1 METLE
6 HIVAKVSS
14 KGQVVIPA
22 AIREQLGIERGT
34 ELSFRVENGSIIVN
48 PQSLSAELARIRSMR
63 GITAGGP
70 SGTDIL
76 IEDRRRERERE
87 LREEGW

>member
-1 METLE
+1 METVE
-6 HIVAKVSS
+6 HCVAKVSS

-22 AIREQLGIERGT
+22 AIRERLGIERGT
-34 ELSFRVENGSIIVN
+34 ELSFRVEGGRIIVDAH
-48 PQSLSAELARIRSMR
+48 SLEAQLQRIRSLR

-70 SGTDIL
+70 SMCDSL

>member
-6 HIVAKVSS
+6 QNVAKVSS

-34 ELSFRVENGSIIVN
+34 KLSFHVEDGRLIVDA
-48 PQSLSAELARIRSMR
+48 QSLEAKLRRIRSVR

-70 SGTDIL
+70 SGTDL
-76 IEDRRRERERE
+76 LLEDRRRERERQ

>member
-1 METLE
+1 MKTIEQN
-6 HIVAKVSS
+6 IAKVSS
-14 KGQVVIPA
+14 KGQVVIPV

-34 ELSFRVENGSIIVN
+34 ELSFRVENGSIIVD
-48 PQSLSAELARIRSMR
+48 PQNLNAELARIRSLR

-70 SGTDIL
+70 SGTEML

>member
-6 HIVAKVSS
+6 RNVAKVSS

-34 ELSFRVENGSIIVN
+34 ELSFRVENGSIVVN
-48 PQSLSAELARIRSMR
+48 PKNLTAELARIRSLR

-70 SGTDIL
+70 SMCDSL